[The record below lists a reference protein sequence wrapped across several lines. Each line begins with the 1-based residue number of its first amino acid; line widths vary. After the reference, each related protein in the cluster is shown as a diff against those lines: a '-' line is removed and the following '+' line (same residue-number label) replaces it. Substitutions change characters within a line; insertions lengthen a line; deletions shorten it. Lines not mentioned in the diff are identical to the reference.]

1 MYALMTHLSRSAPP
15 PGGPVK
21 RVCPLNGNT
30 KTLAPIF
37 LKRPTRDTTT
47 PLLKGYERGWQAF
60 GGIQGVECTKLG
72 LRPSN
77 SPRHGLTPL
86 PTVLN
91 MCPTVLGWACISFI
105 ASCVHRRLPSRF
117 TLTTA
122 SMVPWLNSENGH
134 RPPLIP
140 ALLIQ
145 KWTVLD
151 AIVTIVV
158 ARSGM

>member
-1 MYALMTHLSRSAPP
+1 MRERKSHENDSEVRLLFSKG
-15 PGGPVK
+15 PGGATRTWTRPP
-21 RVCPLNGNT
+21 RSS
-30 KTLAPIF
+30 KTTGGSPG
-37 LKRPTRDTTT
+37 RMRRRD
-47 PLLKGYERGWQAF
+47 PSG
-60 GGIQGVECTKLG
+60 ECTKLG